1 MLNLRFK
8 SVIISTIPYGLMWM
22 SKANKLIKNAYKH
35 TEEELYEFAMVIV
48 RFLAKRA
55 RTQTIYFG
63 EENLPKNDGYIMYS
77 NHQGKYDALG
87 ILLSHKK
94 PISIFWEKGSADRPI
109 TRQVSKLLSC
119 KVISFSDMK
128 GQLKALNSLASEVKS
143 GKRYLIFPEGGY
155 TDNKNKLQEFKS
167 GCFISSLKS
176 KKPIVPVAIYDSYKA
191 MNSNTFER
199 VTTQVHFLE
208 PILYEEY
215 GKLKKNE
222 IADLV
227 KTRIQSK
234 IKEIERKK
242 AIPST

>member
-8 SVIISTIPYGLMWM
+8 SVVISTIPYGLVWIA
-22 SKANKLIKNAYKH
+22 KANKMIKNAYKH

-55 RTQTIYFG
+55 RTTTKTYG
-63 EENLPKNDGYIMYS
+63 EENLPKEDGYIMYS

-94 PISIFWEKGSADRPI
+94 PISIFWEKGSADKPI
-109 TRQVSKLLSC
+109 TRQVSKLLKC

-128 GQLKALNSLASEVKS
+128 GQIKALNSLSDEVKK

-167 GCFISSLKS
+167 GCFACALKA

-191 MNSNTFER
+191 MNSNTFEK
-199 VTTQVHFLE
+199 VVTQVHFLE
-208 PILYEEY
+208 PILYDEY
-215 GKLKKNE
+215 ANLKKNE

-227 KTRIQSK
+227 KSRIENK

-242 AIPST
+242 TNLSS